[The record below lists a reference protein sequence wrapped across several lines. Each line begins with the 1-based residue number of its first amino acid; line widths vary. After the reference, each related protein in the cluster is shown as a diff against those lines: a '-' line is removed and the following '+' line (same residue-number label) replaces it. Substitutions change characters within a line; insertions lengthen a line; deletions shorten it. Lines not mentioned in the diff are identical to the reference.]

1 MAHNIHKN
9 KTIIVIPPGVRRP
22 LLLDRCFQDR
32 MSECGS
38 KIAVRLKNQMRK
50 AKVES
55 VDRIIKKW
63 EEKLS
68 REVPRNTFEKRFA
81 KWCPKMDK

>member
-1 MAHNIHKN
+1 MRFLFRHARLDFDGPRVETWPKEL
-9 KTIIVIPPGVRRP
+9 IVIPPGVRRP
-22 LLLDRCFQDR
+22 LLLGRCFQDR

-55 VDRIIKKW
+55 DERIIKKW
-63 EEKLS
+63 DEK
-68 REVPRNTFEKRFA
+68 
-81 KWCPKMDK
+81 